1 MGVRLATMTFL
12 LPLAAAVHAGLPV
25 ETTTTATT
33 ETTTTETATTETTT
47 TETTAPPFETTTTL
61 PLPLTTTTVVVTTTT
76 TVPVPA
82 ACDPGRPADCD
93 DGNPCTVDSCAG
105 ALLGCVHR
113 PLEGTPCG
121 DDGVFCTVDRCVAG
135 VCTHLPSSRRCDNG
149 GCVIRVCTPGNPHAD
164 RQGCIT
170 ARGRNKHDGSACTD
184 DGFSCTDDVCMH
196 GTCMHMPF
204 DDRCVPAK
212 ECRTAACDPGQPNH
226 DDAGCAAGAPRAEG
240 QTCAE
245 DADACTRD
253 VCSGGVCAHQ
263 PEADQAQCAPV
274 QDAFRQTLAAGTV
287 AAELHDDLAATGAP
301 VAAVALTRLAAI
313 EAQLEAA
320 AAALDGL
327 PPGVTP
333 ALAIH
338 PAADSTMTA
347 QERARIAFTTVL
359 RTPRQI
365 SAFLETLSEARARA
379 QLGRPTAKH
388 FRRRGRVLLHATRVL
403 RANLRALQ
411 AGS

>member
-1 MGVRLATMTFL
+1 MGVRLATMMLL
-12 LPLAAAVHAGLPV
+12 LPFALTVQAGLPV
-25 ETTTTATT
+25 ETTTTSTT

-47 TETTAPPFETTTTL
+47 PETTTTETTAPPLE
-61 PLPLTTTTVVVTTTT
+61 TTTTVVVTTTT
-76 TVPVPA
+76 TVPAPG
-82 ACDPGRPADCD
+82 ACDPSRPADCD
-93 DGNPCTVDSCAG
+93 DGDPCTFDSCAG

-113 PLEGTPCG
+113 PLDGTPCA

-135 VCTHLPSSRRCDNG
+135 VCAHLPASRRCDGG
-149 GCVIRVCTPGNPHAD
+149 GCVIRTCAPGDPHAD

-170 ARGRNKHDGSACTD
+170 VRGRNKHDGSACTD

-196 GTCMHMPF
+196 GACMHMPF
-204 DDRCVPAK
+204 DDRCVPPKQCMA
-212 ECRTAACDPGQPNH
+212 AACDPAQPNH
-226 DDAGCAAGAPRAEG
+226 DDAGCARGAPRAEG
-240 QTCAE
+240 EACAE

-253 VCSGGVCAHQ
+253 VCSGGVCAHE
-263 PEADQAQCAPV
+263 PESDQTQCAPV
-274 QDAFRQTLAAGTV
+274 QEAFSQSLAAGTV
-287 AAELHDDLAATGAP
+287 AAELHDDLAAIDAP
-301 VAAVALTRLAAI
+301 VAAVALGRLAAI

-320 AAALDGL
+320 TAALDGL

-333 ALAIH
+333 ALAVH

-347 QERARIAFTTVL
+347 EERARIAFTTVL

-365 SAFLETLSEARARA
+365 SAFLQTLSDARARA

-388 FRRRGRVLLHATRVL
+388 FRRRGRVLLRATRVL

-411 AGS
+411 G